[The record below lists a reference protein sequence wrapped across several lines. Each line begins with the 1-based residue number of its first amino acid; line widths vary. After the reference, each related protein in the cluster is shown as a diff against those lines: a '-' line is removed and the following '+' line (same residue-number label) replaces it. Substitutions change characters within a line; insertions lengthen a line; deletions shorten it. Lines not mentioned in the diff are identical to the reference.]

1 MSHPFA
7 LPSRFK
13 LGIIGGGQLARM
25 TAYEAFR
32 YGIRVGAVCQPAGLD
47 PMEEVTPHIFR
58 GGVSDFSTLRKL
70 AEWADVI
77 TLENEFL
84 DAEVLSRV
92 QQETG
97 TPVFPSPETFRLIEN
112 KRIEKETFR
121 NAGIPVADFCV
132 IHSRKELP
140 EVGAR
145 MGWPFMMK
153 SSKGGYDGYG
163 NVLARNKAEAEAG
176 FRKLGGEEGHEIIA
190 EECVNFSKEL
200 AVMVARNEHG
210 IIAYPCVETVQ
221 ENHICER
228 VIAPARISRDL
239 RNKAVALAKKA
250 AEAIQGKGVFGFEFF
265 LDEQGEILL
274 NESAPR
280 PHNSGHFSI
289 EACSASQFHNHFR
302 AVAGLPLIQ
311 PVMRHPAALMVNLLG
326 KTEGKAVLKMPVIAH
341 GQEEVHLH
349 SYGKKQSRIGR
360 KMGHITVLGAN
371 YDAVLKKAQEVETAV
386 LV

>member
-7 LPSRFK
+7 VSSGFK

-32 YGIRVGAVCQPAGLD
+32 YGIKVGAVCQPSGKD
-47 PMEEVTPHIFR
+47 PMEEVTPHVFR
-58 GGVSDFSTLRKL
+58 GGVSDPDTLEKL
-70 AEWADVI
+70 ANWADVI

-84 DAEVLSRV
+84 DADVLAEVQKR
-92 QQETG
+92 TG

-132 IHSRKELP
+132 VGSIEELP
-140 EVGAR
+140 KIGAR
-145 MGWPFMMK
+145 MGWPFILK

-163 NVLARNKAEAEAG
+163 NVFAGNKAEAEAG
-176 FRKLGGEEGHEIIA
+176 FRKLGGDQGREIIA
-190 EECVNFSKEL
+190 EECVNFTKEL

-210 IIAYPCVETVQ
+210 MVAYPCVETVQ
-221 ENHICER
+221 ENHICKQ
-228 VIAPARISRDL
+228 VMAPAPISRDL
-239 RNKAVALAKKA
+239 RDQTVALAKKA
-250 AEAIQGKGVFGFEFF
+250 TEAIDGKGMFGFEFF
-265 LDEQGEILL
+265 LDEHGQILL

-302 AVAGLPLIQ
+302 AVAGLPLIE
-311 PVMRHPAALMVNLLG
+311 PVMRYPSAVMINLLG
-326 KTEGKAVLKMPVIAH
+326 KENGEAVLRMPRLEP

-349 SYGKKQSRIGR
+349 SYGKKDGRIGR

-371 YDAVLKKAQEVETAV
+371 DRAVLKKAQEVETAV
-386 LV
+386 VL